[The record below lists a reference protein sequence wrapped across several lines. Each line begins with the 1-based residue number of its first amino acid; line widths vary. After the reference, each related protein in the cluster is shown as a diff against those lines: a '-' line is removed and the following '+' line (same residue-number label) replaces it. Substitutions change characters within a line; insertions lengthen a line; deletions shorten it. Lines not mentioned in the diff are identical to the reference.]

1 MKRVWC
7 PNQPSYQAS
16 LPPLPPL
23 SEPLVGRVHPLAL
36 SVLRLNYDMPQQ
48 RQPQVLA
55 EMESTLA
62 AVMQHHNAQ
71 SNLSHADVGLFVAHA
86 AHVQSVCED
95 VLVSSLQYQDHK
107 AHKPTSCQANTSV
120 SCRGAPQWG
129 NPQVSKKL
137 KRCPNQPS
145 YQASLPPLPPLSE
158 PLVGRVHPLALSVLR
173 LNYDMPQQRQPQ
185 VLAEMEST
193 LAAVMQHHNAQ
204 SNLSHADVGLFVAHA
219 AHVQSVCEDVLVSS
233 LQYQDHK
240 AHKPTS
246 CQANTSVSC
255 RGAPQWGN
263 PQVSKKLKRCPNQP
277 SYQASL
283 PPLPP
288 LSEPLVGRVHPL
300 ALSVLRLNYDM
311 PQQRQPQVLAE
322 MESTLAAVMQHHNA
336 QSNLSH
342 AHVGLFVAH
351 AAHVQSVCEDVLVS
365 SLQYQDHKAHKP
377 TSCQAN
383 TSVSCRGAPQWGN
396 PQVSKKLKS
405 WWRKRKR
412 RMMVTMRRTR
422 PEILKK
428 RTVTHPQKICISE
441 NRSKL
446 ITIGK

>member
-1 MKRVWC
+1 MCTFMDLKGSC
-7 PNQPSYQAS
+7 
-16 LPPLPPL
+16 
-23 SEPLVGRVHPLAL
+23 
-36 SVLRLNYDMPQQ
+36 
-48 RQPQVLA
+48 
-55 EMESTLA
+55 
-62 AVMQHHNAQ
+62 AVQTQ
-71 SNLSHADVGLFVAHA
+71 
-86 AHVQSVCED
+86 
-95 VLVSSLQYQDHK
+95 
-107 AHKPTSCQANTSV
+107 KPTSTC
-120 SCRGAPQWG
+120 
-129 NPQVSKKL
+129 
-137 KRCPNQPS
+137 RCPNQPS

-336 QSNLSH
+336 QY
-342 AHVGLFVAH
+342 
-351 AAHVQSVCEDVLVS
+351 
-365 SLQYQDHKAHKP
+365 YQDHKAHKP

-396 PQVSKKLKS
+396 PQVSKKLKRGAVQCRHRNLHLHAGAPTNLLIKPLFHRYHLLAS
-405 WWRKRKR
+405 LWWDGF
-412 RMMVTMRRTR
+412 
-422 PEILKK
+422 ILWL
-428 RTVTHPQKICISE
+428 C
-441 NRSKL
+441 L
-446 ITIGK
+446 C